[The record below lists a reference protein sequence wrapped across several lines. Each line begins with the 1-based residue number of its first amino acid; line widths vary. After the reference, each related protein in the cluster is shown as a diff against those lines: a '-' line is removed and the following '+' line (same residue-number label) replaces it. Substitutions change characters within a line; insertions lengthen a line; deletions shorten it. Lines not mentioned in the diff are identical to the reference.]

1 MDSET
6 PAHLRGFLDG
16 FRWDAVPLHPYK
28 EDAEAPFRAITRQT
42 LFNDPGFGCE
52 LRYFEMEVGGHSSLE
67 RHEHMHAVMILRG
80 SGHCLL
86 GRDVRA
92 IKPFDLVTIPP
103 WVWHQFRATR
113 GEPLRFLC
121 MVNQQRDRPVLPSP
135 EEQAEMARDP
145 TVAAFLA
152 GMTAV

>member
-6 PAHLRGFLDG
+6 PAQLRAFLDG
-16 FRWDAVPLHPYK
+16 FRWDTVPQHPYK
-28 EDAEAPFRAITRQT
+28 EDAEAPFKAITRQT

-52 LRYFEMEVGGHSSLE
+52 LRYFEMEAGGHSSLE

-80 SGHCLL
+80 TGHCLL
-86 GRDVRA
+86 GQEVRA

-113 GEPLRFLC
+113 G
-121 MVNQQRDRPVLPSP
+121 
-135 EEQAEMARDP
+135 
-145 TVAAFLA
+145 
-152 GMTAV
+152 